1 MLRTSSQRQA
11 VRDGALRL
19 RYRCIFATSFA
30 AASLHLRCVFAASS
44 LLIADVSLQSTRRSS
59 MPFWS
64 TSRRRASS
72 ARSASCCSREGVLSR
87 RRDLPFLGNGR
98 LRYEADYGTDG
109 VVGASSAPR
118 GSSRPSSVPV
128 VPQQLHFPG
137 RQHLMP
143 AGPLRALRLTTA
155 GGAYLVTPAYQG
167 SHPIL
172 AVLDSNST
180 TFHAWPWWVE

>member
-1 MLRTSSQRQA
+1 MEHFDFATDASSLHFSLQ
-11 VRDGALRL
+11 L
-19 RYRCIFATSFA
+19 RCIFAAS
-30 AASLHLRCVFAASS
+30 SLHLRC
-44 LLIADVSLQSTRRSS
+44 SLQTCPCRVRAEVRCHFGARRGGA
-59 MPFWS
+59 
-64 TSRRRASS
+64 RAAREVRRA
-72 ARSASCCSREGVLSR
+72 AAAKVCYHAAEICRSLAM
-87 RRDLPFLGNGR
+87 DAYATR
-98 LRYEADYGTDG
+98 LIMGQME
-109 VVGASSAPR
+109 SR

>member
-109 VVGASSAPR
+109 VPWFLTAEQRSR
-118 GSSRPSSVPV
+118 GSAATSLPRQAALDASRAPTSIAAYNCGRRIPRDAGLPRIASHSSC
-128 VPQQLHFPG
+128 
-137 RQHLMP
+137 
-143 AGPLRALRLTTA
+143 A
-155 GGAYLVTPAYQG
+155 
-167 SHPIL
+167 
-172 AVLDSNST
+172 
-180 TFHAWPWWVE
+180 